1 MMWLGVMLACTLGA
15 IALSDSE
22 GSSSKGGT
30 NRGGASYE
38 GSTGLK
44 TSSNNVYTK
53 EYVRANLDSWYYTNW
68 QCEEIAYQLQDNW
81 KRDDMDK
88 MLRRGYRFYEA
99 IQKMVDDGEL
109 HI

>member
-1 MMWLGVMLACTLGA
+1 MMWLAVMGLCTLGA
-15 IALSDSE
+15 IALSGDE
-22 GSSSKGGT
+22 NKSSS
-30 NRGGASYE
+30 
-38 GSTGLK
+38 ST
-44 TSSNNVYTK
+44 TTTHSSNDRIEFTK
-53 EYVRANLDSWYYTNW
+53 DYVRNNLDSWYYTNW